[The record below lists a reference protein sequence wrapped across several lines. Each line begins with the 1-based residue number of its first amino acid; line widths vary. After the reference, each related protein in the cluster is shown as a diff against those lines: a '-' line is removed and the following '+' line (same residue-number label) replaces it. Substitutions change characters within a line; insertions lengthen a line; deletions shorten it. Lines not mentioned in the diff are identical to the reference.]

1 MIKQLKILFLE
12 EAKIVASDH
21 SIILTI
27 IVAPLLYAF
36 FLGSIYLYKDE
47 TKVKFGVVDM
57 DRTEISRS
65 IIQAL
70 NATQKIDLINE
81 GPNFNSA
88 LTKTNSLE
96 INGFL
101 FIPNGFEKGLKKLKG
116 ADVQIFLNTTKFL
129 PSNDINKAVSKTLLM
144 AGAGVR
150 LKYYQAK
157 KGMTYEQA
165 LTQVMPLAPNT
176 KLLYNPTANYGDF
189 LLPGLFLLILHQT
202 LLIGLGESLT
212 FSRKKKKFAKWIKN
226 SRGNIFVMINGKI
239 IFYIFLFSSL
249 ALFFFEVV
257 FPIFGIGLHGNGFM
271 IALLTFFFL
280 LSVVYYTIF
289 LASFFKTQSGVM
301 EVFAFSS
308 YPIFLI
314 SGFSWPQS
322 SLPTLFQW
330 LGNLVPLTPYYNSF
344 IRVTQIG
351 SSFHHIYWELLH
363 LIILTV
369 VAYLLAHLR
378 IKQLVKLELK
388 KKIN

>member
-1 MIKQLKILFLE
+1 MLKRLKILFLE

-21 SIILTI
+21 SILLTI
-27 IVAPLLYAF
+27 IVAPLLYAL

-57 DRTEISRS
+57 DRTAVSRS

-70 NATQKIDLINE
+70 NSTQKIDLINE

-88 LTKTNSLE
+88 VAKTNSLE
-96 INGFL
+96 TNGFL

-129 PSNDINKAVSKTLLM
+129 PSNDINKAISKTLLM
-144 AGAGVR
+144 AGAGIR

-157 KGMTYEQA
+157 KGMTREQA

-226 SRGNIFVMINGKI
+226 AGGNIFIMINGKTLY
-239 IFYIFLFSSL
+239 YIFLFSSM

-257 FPIFGIGLHGNGFM
+257 FPLFGIGLQGNGFV

-308 YPIFLI
+308 YPIFLV

-330 LGNLVPLTPYYNSF
+330 LGNFVPLTPFYNSF
-344 IRVTQIG
+344 IRVTQMG
-351 SSFHHIYWELLH
+351 ASFQHITGQLLH
-363 LIILTV
+363 LIILSGI
-369 VAYLLAHLR
+369 AYLLAHFR
-378 IKQLVKLELK
+378 IKYLFKNTLSTLE
-388 KKIN
+388 